1 MLGERSTDGI
11 QPGLEPRV
19 GRRGHRQRASLTYRL
34 QVACLLVGVFWAA
47 SPPGTT
53 HAQQEA
59 GIGTSVYDFG
69 LHLFRL
75 GDYYNA
81 ITEFKRFSLLLPH
94 DARQPAAQLLIGLAW
109 QEEKAYDDALTH
121 LEHWPVTE
129 DPTDAT
135 RVAAF
140 KLGELRFLQ
149 GRYRQAVPYFQ
160 GFLETYPEGPL
171 VSHTKYLLGLS
182 WALDGQ
188 FSQAQQALETVP
200 GRDPLAQQALALQ
213 AELRQ
218 APPVQS
224 KSPQVAG
231 ILSGILPGAGHL
243 YAGKPLQAL
252 TAFALNGAFLAGA
265 AYAIHEK
272 LNVTGA
278 ILLFFETGWYL
289 GGISSA
295 RDAAQ
300 QANQQQQRAFAE
312 HLKTTYAPPV
322 LTLQVLQTPGLG
334 LRLTF

>member
-1 MLGERSTDGI
+1 M
-11 QPGLEPRV
+11 
-19 GRRGHRQRASLTYRL
+19 QRTSLTYPLRVL
-34 QVACLLVGVFWAA
+34 CLLVGVFWAA
-47 SPPGTT
+47 SPPGTAR
-53 HAQQEA
+53 AQQDA
-59 GIGTSVYDFG
+59 GTAESVYASG

-75 GDYYNA
+75 GDYYRA
-81 ITEFKRFSLLLPH
+81 ITEFKRFALLFPH
-94 DARQPAAQLLIGLAW
+94 DARRPASQLLIGLAL
-109 QEEKAYDDALTH
+109 QEDKASDDALTH
-121 LEHWPVTE
+121 FEHWSVSD

-140 KLGELRFLQ
+140 KRGELRFLQ
-149 GRYRQAVPYFQ
+149 GRYRQAVSSFQ
-160 GFLETYPEGPL
+160 GFLEMYPEGPL
-171 VSHTKYLLGLS
+171 VSHTQYLLGLS

-188 FSQAQQALETVP
+188 FAPAQQALETLP
-200 GRDPLAQQALALQ
+200 GRDPLAPRALALQ
-213 AELRQ
+213 TELRM
-218 APPVQS
+218 APPAPV

-295 RDAAQ
+295 RDAARE
-300 QANQQQQRAFAE
+300 ANRQQQRAFAE
-312 HLKTTYAPPV
+312 HLKATYAPPV
-322 LTLQVLQTPGLG
+322 LTFQVLQTPGLG